1 MKYLVQIIWLMTC
14 IISMPTIAQ
23 TTINGRVVGTDN
35 EPIPFANILV
45 LNQVDSSLIQGGI
58 SDFDGLFSIPY
69 KHEGSVYASVSYIG
83 YMPSEIA
90 ISEQVRQIELGTITL
105 EENEFALNEI
115 VVKSRVPLFEQ
126 KIDRVVVNVQ
136 SSVTNAGNTALNVLN
151 KSPNV
156 VVNRATGQL
165 SLQGKAG
172 ILVMIN
178 DKEVQMEAGDLI
190 NLLDGMPAA
199 NIKEI
204 ELITTPPA
212 RYDAQGMAGIINI
225 KMLDDTSDG
234 VKGRASVF
242 GAISDRPK
250 YGGTFNLNVNKGKF
264 FVYANLSANVDH
276 SDQYVNLNSKFDYPD
291 KTLQSN
297 MKSTRSTLTGLYS
310 GDFGLGY
317 KLRTGTEIGL
327 RFNIYNRDFTMNSE
341 AHTVNKNDTE
351 QSNELVY
358 SDEINYMIRSLY
370 NAYIN
375 HDFSERIKL
384 SADYDFVNVYRDNPT
399 EYHTIRDKDTD
410 EESEQLSKSQAETP
424 LNIHVLKSD
433 LEIDVNGN
441 IKLESG
447 LKYTY
452 SGFEND
458 VSLARFEKQIYVSR
472 EEYTQRYTMNEN
484 IYAGYVSMDWKLGA
498 KLMIKGG
505 VRYENYNIHMSSN
518 TEGVLLDNS
527 QGQFFP
533 NAFFNYTVSEDKEIN
548 GSFAQRTQRPGFL
561 QLAPYFY
568 FFNSNTLFTGNPK
581 LSPAQSSMFKL
592 NYRYKRLNVGLEYTR
607 TNDPIFTW
615 QPVKDVDR
623 QLLVIAPSQGIKSNI
638 YALSLT
644 VPWKITN
651 NWESN
656 YSLLSYHRNETT
668 AIMNQPY
675 KVESN
680 NFNFSMNHSY
690 QIINNWIIE
699 LNYMYNSKYME
710 GATEVAQTSSLDLGL
725 MHKFKNGA
733 SLSFNI
739 NDVFQDGMQYVVNSV
754 VPEHGMQYDFKWQA
768 PSPVYRISLS
778 IPLGNKKVKVHE
790 HRSHGS
796 ADELNRL

>member
-1 MKYLVQIIWLMTC
+1 MAFTVC
-14 IISMPTIAQ
+14 MPTIAQ
-23 TTINGRVVGTDN
+23 TTINGRVVGNNN

-45 LNQVDSSLIQGGI
+45 LNQVDSSLVQGGI
-58 SDFDGLFSIPY
+58 SDFDGLFSISY

-90 ISEQVRQIELGTITL
+90 ISEQAQKIELGTIII
-105 EENEFALNEI
+105 EENEFALNEV
-115 VVKSRVPLFEQ
+115 VVKARVPLFEQ

-156 VVNRATGQL
+156 GVNRATGQL
-165 SLQGKAG
+165 SLQGKSG
-172 ILVMIN
+172 VLVMIN
-178 DKEVQMEAGDLI
+178 DKEVQMEAGDLL

-225 KMLDDTSDG
+225 KMLNDTSDG

-250 YGGTFNLNVNKGKF
+250 YGGTFNFNINKGKF
-264 FVYANLSANVDH
+264 FAYANLSANVDH
-276 SDQYVNLNSKFDYPD
+276 SDQIVNLNSNFEYPERA
-291 KTLQSN
+291 LLSN
-297 MKSTRSTLTGLYS
+297 MKSTRSTQTGLYS

-317 KLRTGTEIGL
+317 KLRSDTEVGL
-327 RFNIYNRDFTMNSE
+327 RFNIYNRDFTMTSE
-341 AHTVNKNDTE
+341 ANTVNQSNGE
-351 QSNELVY
+351 QSSELVY
-358 SDEINYMIRSLY
+358 SNELNYMIRSLY

-375 HDFSERIKL
+375 HDFSEQIKL

-399 EYHTIRDKDTD
+399 EYHTIRDKGTD
-410 EESEQLSKSQAETP
+410 IESEQLSKSQAETP

-433 LEIDVNGN
+433 LEIDVNEN

-447 LKYTY
+447 LKYTH
-452 SGFEND
+452 SGFKND
-458 VSLARFEKQIYVSR
+458 VSLARFENQVYVSR
-472 EEYTQRYTMNEN
+472 DEYTQRYTMKEN
-484 IYAGYVSMDWKLGA
+484 IYASYVSMDWKLGS
-498 KLMIKGG
+498 KVMIKGG
-505 VRYENYNIHMSSN
+505 VRYENYNIRMSGN
-518 TEGVLLDNS
+518 TEGILLDDT
-527 QGQFFP
+527 QGRFFP
-533 NAFFNYTVSEDKEIN
+533 NLFFSYSINDDKELN
-548 GSFAQRTQRPGFL
+548 GSFAQRIQRPGFL

-581 LSPAQSSMFKL
+581 LSPANSSMFKF
-592 NYRYKRLNVGLEYTR
+592 NYRYKRLNLGLEYTR

-615 QPVKDVDR
+615 QPAKDVDR

-638 YALSLT
+638 YALSFY
-644 VPWKITN
+644 VPWKISN

-656 YSLLSYHRNETT
+656 YSLITYHRNET
-668 AIMNQPY
+668 ASIMNQPY
-675 KVESN
+675 NVESN

-690 QIINNWIIE
+690 QIIDNWIME

-710 GATEVAQTSSLDLGL
+710 GATEVAKTSSLDLGL
-725 MHKFKNGA
+725 MHKFKSGA
-733 SLSFNI
+733 SLSFNVT
-739 NDVFQDGMQYVVNSV
+739 DVFQDGMQYVVNSA
-754 VPEHGMQYDFKWQA
+754 VPEHGMQYDFIWKA

-778 IPLGNKKVKVHE
+778 IPLGNKTVKEHE

-796 ADELNRL
+796 ADELKRL